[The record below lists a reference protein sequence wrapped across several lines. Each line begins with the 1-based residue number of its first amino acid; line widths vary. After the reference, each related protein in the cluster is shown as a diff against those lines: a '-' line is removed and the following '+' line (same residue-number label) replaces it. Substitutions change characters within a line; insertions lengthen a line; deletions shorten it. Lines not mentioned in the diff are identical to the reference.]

1 MKPLDRLL
9 QRWRIGMAI
18 PHVRP
23 GDRLL
28 DIGCFDR
35 SLIDE
40 TLDRIDSAVGVDA
53 TLEPARD
60 GRVELR
66 RGHFPRDI
74 DLAPGSFDCITA
86 LAVLE
91 HVEDPAAF
99 ATACRQAL
107 APGGRVVLTV
117 PHPLVDRILD
127 LLIALRLVDGMAAEE
142 HHGFDVSETRTIFES
157 AGLPLRLERR
167 FQLGLN
173 RLYVFEKPAENPTAK
188 N

>member
-1 MKPLDRLL
+1 
-9 QRWRIGMAI
+9 MAL

-23 GDRLL
+23 RDRLL

-35 SLIDE
+35 SLIDQA
-40 TLDRIDSAVGVDA
+40 LDRIDSAVGVDA

-66 RGHFPRDI
+66 RGYFPQDV
-74 DLAPGSFDCITA
+74 DLEPGDFDCITA

-99 ATACRQAL
+99 AAACQRAL

-142 HHGFDVSETRTIFES
+142 HHGFDVAETRTIFES
-157 AGLPLRLERR
+157 AGLPLLLERR

-173 RLYVFEKPAENPTAK
+173 RLYVFEKSAEVPAATD
-188 N
+188 